1 MKMFKYLRVLLVV
14 LVIAVLFVGPVLA
27 KGLNQEGT
35 PAAAVGAVDM
45 AFLLAIT
52 GFFKTQFDLR
62 DKKILGLKAGIF
74 IALVV
79 GLVLWYQPQIS
90 ALHPIVAGL
99 FAFGKWFLGSIGTYD
114 LATDAGPR
122 IMGNG

>member
-14 LVIAVLFVGPVLA
+14 LVTAVLFVGPVLA

-74 IALVV
+74 
-79 GLVLWYQPQIS
+79 
-90 ALHPIVAGL
+90 
-99 FAFGKWFLGSIGTYD
+99 AFGKWFLGSIGTYD